1 MARFRWSDLDGK
13 ELRYRDHAWELTGDV
28 DVREQGELLA
38 VEARQTDDVAHPT
51 ATLRFVLS
59 ADGDS
64 LNPGNLGAHF
74 DRLERTDEGQFLLV
88 RKERRTYRYALRG
101 LTYD

>member
-1 MARFRWSDLDGK
+1 MVESVWSDLGGK
-13 ELRYRDHAWELTGDV
+13 QVRYRDHTWELTGNV
-28 DVREQGELLA
+28 DVRERGELLA
-38 VEARQTDDVAHPT
+38 VEARQTDDVARPT
-51 ATLRFVLS
+51 ATLRFVLA

-101 LTYD
+101 VTYD